1 MAPVGDKPSSGA
13 RRPEE
18 WDVIDGA
25 ICFPS
30 SSAATH
36 EQPGTSRAVCVMG
49 WGGRRKKGEGSTKEE
64 KKRFF
69 MSESAMN
76 LTCFPDL
83 IYVNSTCSLRDKAFN
98 TSDRNFM
105 PYLL

>member
-49 WGGRRKKGEGSTKEE
+49 WGGAEEEGRGKHKGREKEV
-64 KKRFF
+64 FYVGVGH
-69 MSESAMN
+69 ESH
-76 LTCFPDL
+76 LFPRL
-83 IYVNSTCSLRDKAFN
+83 NICKFHLQSAGQSFQHQ
-98 TSDRNFM
+98 
-105 PYLL
+105 